1 MNALIVYDSQYGN
14 TEKITRA
21 IGDAIPGARV
31 LHGSEVDT
39 SSLESVELLIVG
51 SPAHGGRPMGAVQ
64 TFLSK
69 VPATTIKGI
78 NVAAFDTRFES
89 RFAKL
94 FGYAAGRIANP
105 LKRKGGNL
113 LVEPKGFFVEG
124 TKGPLK
130 EGELERAAG
139 WTGTIL
145 KSVP

>member
-14 TEKITRA
+14 TEKIARA
-21 IGDAIPGARV
+21 IGNAIPGARE

-51 SPAHGGRPMGAVQ
+51 SPTHGGRPMGAVK

-69 VPATTIKGI
+69 VPATTIKGV

-94 FGYAAGRIANP
+94 FGYAAGRIANS
-105 LKRKGGNL
+105 LKRKGGNF
-113 LVEPKGFFVEG
+113 LVEPEGFFVEG
-124 TKGPLK
+124 TKGPPK

-139 WTGTIL
+139 WAGTIL